1 MYIQMVFFKLLFQ
14 MQNWASLD
22 SPDLDKFGI
31 CLAQNGNVLM
41 KDTLEIKKRENIST
55 KFPAV
60 LTNSFTRMIE

>member
-1 MYIQMVFFKLLFQ
+1 